1 MQWKINM
8 KKITMGTAFV
18 QELSGIILHG
28 NRTLVR
34 RIYDKEFFEEQQ
46 DKGQR
51 VVCTIYA
58 CVSWVFAAGTA
69 EIDEMWW

>member
-1 MQWKINM
+1 M

-34 RIYDKEFFEEQQ
+34 RIYDTEFFEEQQ

-51 VVCTIYA
+51 VVGTIYA
-58 CVSWVFAAGTA
+58 CVS
-69 EIDEMWW
+69 